1 METMSE
7 IPKFKY
13 LEKLS
18 PSDTSV
24 IQIQEGKYK
33 DVEFYYLK
41 VNMESLEEGK
51 LVFEYNILNG
61 ESKVED
67 QNDFI
72 QTIGD
77 ILTVIIEE
85 DNEDRTASTETSD
98 Q

>member
-51 LVFEYNILNG
+51 LVFEYNILEG

-67 QNDFI
+67 HNDFI

-77 ILTVIIEE
+77 ILTVIIER

>member
-7 IPKFKY
+7 IMKYKY
-13 LEKLS
+13 LSKLS

-33 DVEFYYLK
+33 DVEYYYLK

-51 LVFEYNILNG
+51 LVFEYNIISG
-61 ESKVED
+61 EDKVSD
-67 QNDFI
+67 YNDFI

-77 ILTVIIEE
+77 ILTEIIEG
-85 DNEDRTASTETSD
+85 DYADRTSST
-98 Q
+98 

>member
-13 LEKLS
+13 LDKLS
-18 PSDTSV
+18 PSDTSI

-33 DVEFYYLK
+33 DVEYYYLK
-41 VNMESLEEGK
+41 VNMQSLEEGN
-51 LVFEYNILNG
+51 LVFEYNILEG
-61 ESKVED
+61 ERKVED
-67 QNDFI
+67 HNDFI

>member
-13 LEKLS
+13 LDKLS

-41 VNMESLEEGK
+41 VDMESLEEGK
-51 LVFEYNILNG
+51 LVFEYNILEG
-61 ESKVED
+61 DDKVED
-67 QNDFI
+67 DKDFI

-77 ILTVIIEE
+77 ILIIMILGQELLFE
-85 DNEDRTASTETSD
+85 MM
-98 Q
+98 

>member
-13 LEKLS
+13 LNKLS

-24 IQIQEGKYK
+24 VQIQEGKYK
-33 DVEFYYLK
+33 DVEYYYLK
-41 VNMESLEEGK
+41 VNMESLGEGK
-51 LVFEYNILNG
+51 LVFEYNILDG
-61 ESKVED
+61 EDKVED
-67 QNDFI
+67 HNDFI

-77 ILTVIIEE
+77 ILTMIIEG
-85 DNEDRTASTETSD
+85 DNEDRTVSTETSD

>member
-1 METMSE
+1 METMLE
-7 IPKFKY
+7 VPKFKY
-13 LEKLS
+13 LNKVS

-24 IQIQEGKYK
+24 IEILEGKYK
-33 DVEFYYLK
+33 DVEYYYLK

-51 LVFEYNILNG
+51 LVFEYNILEG
-61 ESKVED
+61 ENKVED
-67 QNDFI
+67 HNDFI

>member
-13 LEKLS
+13 LNKLS

-41 VNMESLEEGK
+41 VNMESLDEGK
-51 LVFEYNILNG
+51 LVFEYNILQG
-61 ESKVED
+61 EDKVED
-67 QNDFI
+67 HNDFI

-77 ILTVIIEE
+77 ILTMIIEG

>member
-13 LEKLS
+13 LNKLS

-24 IQIQEGKYK
+24 IQIHEGKYK
-33 DVEFYYLK
+33 DVEYYYLK
-41 VNMESLEEGK
+41 VNMESLDEGK
-51 LVFEYNILNG
+51 LVFEYNILSG
-61 ESKVED
+61 EDKVED
-67 QNDFI
+67 HNDFI

-77 ILTVIIEE
+77 ILTMIIEG
-85 DNEDRTASTETSD
+85 DNEVRTASTETCD

>member
-7 IPKFKY
+7 IPKFKF
-13 LEKLS
+13 LNKLS
-18 PSDTSV
+18 PSDTV
-24 IQIQEGKYK
+24 IVQIQEGKYK

-51 LVFEYNILNG
+51 LVFEYNILNS

-67 QNDFI
+67 HNDFI

-77 ILTVIIEE
+77 ILTMIIEG

>member
-13 LEKLS
+13 LNKLS

-24 IQIQEGKYK
+24 VQIQEGKYK
-33 DVEFYYLK
+33 DVEYYYLK

-51 LVFEYNILNG
+51 LVFEYNILSG
-61 ESKVED
+61 EDKVED
-67 QNDFI
+67 HNDFI

-77 ILTVIIEE
+77 ILTMIIEG
-85 DNEDRTASTETSD
+85 DNEDRTVSTETSD

>member
-13 LEKLS
+13 LNKLS

-41 VNMESLEEGK
+41 VNMESLDEGK
-51 LVFEYNILNG
+51 LVFEYNILSS
-61 ESKVED
+61 EDKVED
-67 QNDFI
+67 HNDFI

-77 ILTVIIEE
+77 ILTMIIEG
-85 DNEDRTASTETSD
+85 DNEDRTVSTETSD

>member
-7 IPKFKY
+7 IPKFKF
-13 LEKLS
+13 LNKLS
-18 PSDTSV
+18 PSDTV
-24 IQIQEGKYK
+24 IVQIQEGKYK

-67 QNDFI
+67 HNDFI

-85 DNEDRTASTETSD
+85 DNEDRTASTKTSD

>member
-13 LEKLS
+13 LDKLS

-33 DVEFYYLK
+33 DVEYYYLK

-51 LVFEYNILNG
+51 LVFEYNILDG
-61 ESKVED
+61 EDKIKD
-67 QNDFI
+67 TNDFV

-77 ILTVIIEE
+77 ILTVIIEG
-85 DNEDRTASTETSD
+85 DNEDRAASTETSD

>member
-7 IPKFKY
+7 IPKFQY
-13 LEKLS
+13 LSKVS

-24 IQIQEGKYK
+24 IKIQEGKFK

-41 VNMESLEEGK
+41 VEMQSLDEGK
-51 LVFEYNILNG
+51 LKFEYNILTG
-61 ESKVED
+61 EDKVPDE
-67 QNDFI
+67 NEFV

-77 ILTVIIEE
+77 ILTKIIME
-85 DNEDRTASTETSD
+85 DNENRTVSTETSN